1 MKKLATLALAMLVVP
16 SANTFAAGENDQMIE
31 NQTKMEM
38 TNERE
43 DEKVSQTDFYE
54 VTEVLEDT
62 VTLKFVE
69 NLDGNTTSLN
79 GAKFNVPKE
88 KFAEKEVNVGDRYKI
103 SHDDVI
109 LESNP
114 AQFGKIYSV
123 EKEIGNETE
132 APDKDIKEDK
142 ITQDFVVEEVN
153 DDGYIIYE
161 LKNKENKYLLSKKDA
176 KNMDLGQWSTIE
188 ITHNGVIMESNPAQ
202 FNKIY
207 DIKEHYYE
215 GEDKN
220 KDEKITEI
228 FVVEEVNDGGYTIS
242 KEDDKDNKYS
252 ISKEDVKGTDLKIG
266 DKLEITHTGLATRSI
281 PAQFVGD
288 FKINK
293 LDNDKDKETPSADKK
308 DTSNLKKDKK
318 VTDDKKINS
327 EKTNL
332 TKKDSMT
339 SLNNKIGGSNPKTG
353 VLSSMSVLGTAGL
366 ASILAKK
373 TKK

>member
-31 NQTKMEM
+31 NKTKMEM

-43 DEKVSQTDFYE
+43 DEKVSQTDLYE

-69 NLDGNTTSLN
+69 NLDGNNTSLT
-79 GAKFNVPKE
+79 GSEFNVPKE
-88 KFAEKEVNVGDRYKI
+88 KFAEKEVNVGDKYKI

-109 LESNP
+109 LASNP

-161 LKNKENKYLLSKKDA
+161 LKNKENKYMLSKKDA
-176 KNMDLGQWSTIE
+176 KNMELGQGSTIE

-207 DIKEHYYE
+207 DIKEHIYE
-215 GEDKN
+215 EDNN
-220 KDEKITEI
+220 KDEKITEV
-228 FVVEEVNDGGYTIS
+228 FVVDEVNDGGYTIS

-252 ISKEDVKGTDLKIG
+252 INKEDVKGIDLKVG

-293 LDNDKDKETPSADKK
+293 LDNDKEKETPSADKK

-318 VTDDKKINS
+318 VTDDKKING

-373 TKK
+373 IKK

>member
-38 TNERE
+38 TSEKE
-43 DEKVSQTDFYE
+43 DEKVSQTDLYE

-79 GAKFNVPKE
+79 GAEFNVPKE

-103 SHDDVI
+103 NHDDII

-132 APDKDIKEDK
+132 ASDKDIKEDK

-161 LKNKENKYLLSKKDA
+161 LKNKENKYMLSKKDA
-176 KNMDLGQWSTIE
+176 KNMNLGQWSTIE

-252 ISKEDVKGTDLKIG
+252 ISKEDVKETELKVG

-293 LDNDKDKETPSADKK
+293 LDNDKEKETPSADKK

-318 VTDDKKINS
+318 VTDDKKING

-339 SLNNKIGGSNPKTG
+339 SLNNKTGGTNPKTG